1 MHLLLYDGVC
11 GLCNRLVRFVLDRD
25 RKGEFRFASLQSA
38 MSKELLRKYGRDPD
52 DLDTFYAI
60 LDKGLPTE
68 RILRKGRAGI
78 FVLRRLGGIW
88 SPAVLATPLPDF
100 LLDLVYD
107 NIASRRYRWF
117 GKLDTCPM
125 PRPGD
130 AAKFLASKSPGI
142 YTMRDLLG

>member
-25 RKGEFRFASLQSA
+25 RRGQFRFAALQSA
-38 MSKELLRKYGRDPD
+38 MSKDLLKKYGRDPS

-60 LDKGLPTE
+60 LDYGLPTE

-88 SPAVLATPLPDF
+88 SPAVLASPLPDV
-100 LLDLVYD
+100 LLDFVYD
-107 NIASRRYRWF
+107 NIANRRYRWF
-117 GKLDTCPM
+117 GKLDACPL
-125 PRPGD
+125 PKPGD
-130 AAKFLASKSPGI
+130 AARFLDASA
-142 YTMRDLLG
+142 

>member
-25 RKGEFRFASLQSA
+25 RRGQFRFAALQSA
-38 MSKELLRKYGRDPD
+38 MSKDLLKKYGRDPS

-60 LDKGLPTE
+60 LDYGLPTE

-88 SPAVLATPLPDF
+88 SPAVLASPLPDV
-100 LLDLVYD
+100 LLDFVYD
-107 NIASRRYRWF
+107 NIANRRYRWF
-117 GKLDTCPM
+117 GKLDACPM
-125 PRPGD
+125 PKPGD
-130 AAKFLASKSPGI
+130 AEKFLDQAA
-142 YTMRDLLG
+142 